1 MTFWVAGAVVVSSAI
16 GSSAA
21 KGAAKT
27 QSAAADRAAE
37 LQNEQFQ
44 QTRQDYAPYREA
56 GYNALAEL
64 QRTAGNV
71 PGAFKFGAGDY
82 QADPGYAFR
91 LSEGQKALDR
101 QAAARGG
108 LISGGALR
116 AAQRY
121 GQEMGSQEF
130 QNAYNRA
137 FTGYG
142 TEVARENQLYN
153 RQAALAGIGQTAT
166 GQVAQ
171 AGQNY
176 ANTAGNLITGG
187 AAAQA
192 AGQVGQANA
201 ITGGLGTYLNYSQGN
216 ALTNALRGGGYGSNY
231 AAVSNP
237 YFTPMGGGTP

>member
-108 LISGGALR
+108 LISGGALK

-130 QNAYNRA
+130 GNAFNRA
-137 FTGYG
+137 LTSYNTG
-142 TEVARENQLYN
+142 VASENQLYN
-153 RQAALAGIGQTAT
+153 RQAALSGIGQTAT
-166 GQVAQ
+166 NLVGQ

-176 ANTAGNLITGG
+176 
-187 AAAQA
+187 
-192 AGQVGQANA
+192 
-201 ITGGLGTYLNYSQGN
+201 GTSVGN
-216 ALTNALRGGGYGSNY
+216 ALMNQGANAGNARMAAASAYGSALSGIGSAYGRNP
-231 AAVSNP
+231 VSFSSL
-237 YFTPMGGGTP
+237 YGGNRPVNFGGSGSGTFGEGDY

>member
-21 KGAAKT
+21 KSAAST

-56 GYNALAEL
+56 GYNALANL

-108 LISGGALR
+108 LISGGALK

-216 ALTNALRGGGYGSNY
+216 ALLNALRTPQTVGINPGYGTSAGY
-231 AAVSNP
+231 GP
-237 YFTPMGGGTP
+237 

>member
-1 MTFWVAGAVVVSSAI
+1 
-16 GSSAA
+16 
-21 KGAAKT
+21 
-27 QSAAADRAAE
+27 
-37 LQNEQFQ
+37 
-44 QTRQDYAPYREA
+44 
-56 GYNALAEL
+56 
-64 QRTAGNV
+64 
-71 PGAFKFGAGDY
+71 
-82 QADPGYAFR
+82 
-91 LSEGQKALDR
+91 
-101 QAAARGG
+101 
-108 LISGGALR
+108 
-116 AAQRY
+116 
-121 GQEMGSQEF
+121 MGSQEF

-216 ALTNALRGGGYGSNY
+216 ALTNALRGGGYGGNY
-231 AAVSNP
+231 ATVSNP
-237 YFTPMGGGTP
+237 YFTPMGGVTP

>member
-27 QSAAADRAAE
+27 QAAAADRAAE

-44 QTRQDYAPYREA
+44 QTRQDQMPWLKA
-56 GYNALAEL
+56 GEGALNKL
-64 QRTAGNV
+64 I
-71 PGAFKFGAGDY
+71 GAVDYQKFGMD
-82 QADPGYAFR
+82 QFQQDPGYAFR

-101 QAAARGG
+101 SAAARGG

-121 GQEMGSQEF
+121 GQDMGSQEY
-130 QNAYNRA
+130 QNAFNR
-137 FTGYG
+137 YQ
-142 TEVARENQLYN
+142 TERNAMLNPLQS
-153 RQAALAGIGQTAT
+153 LAGVGQTTAT
-166 GQVAQ
+166 NLGTMGA
-171 AGQNY
+171 
-176 ANTAGNLITGG
+176 ANAANVGNLITGG

-216 ALTNALRGGGYGSNY
+216 ALLNALRSGQTGGINPGYGTSAGY
-231 AAVSNP
+231 GP
-237 YFTPMGGGTP
+237 